1 MKKADKISAALNL
14 PIVAT
19 YNLRSL
25 MPKILSLKND
35 IFERSV
41 DISFLQETWEQSDNK
56 THQFEIEKMLE
67 IDGLQYISAPRP
79 KNAKGRSYGGAAM
92 VINTEKFSCEKLN
105 IFVPSTLEVVWG
117 LVKPKTPSVKYKR
130 IIACSFY
137 SPPNKMKNSKM
148 ADHIVSTLHMLYSKY
163 PDSAIILGADK
174 NKMDIKPILNCGLK
188 LRNIVNQNTHQGKI
202 LDVIIMNT
210 SGLYKSPL
218 IAPPI
223 QPDDPSTAK
232 PSDHSVPVCIPHTD
246 RYTRPQRNYRI
257 IKYRPLPQSSV
268 DRFGEWIVRETWDG
282 IKDDI
287 SVTEQA
293 KQFEDLINDKLQ
305 TFCPLKEMKLSSQ
318 DKLFITAE
326 LKRIDRQKNREYLKR
341 GRTEKYLNLKKT
353 FERKYKIASEK
364 YLEKNL
370 DSLRDAKPGQAFSV
384 LKRLGAQPGDCL
396 DGSTFSLPTHESES
410 LSELESAERIA
421 DHFASISQEFP
432 PLSTDCLPS
441 RVLTK
446 LQSPGRPPSITEYDT
461 YCKIRAAKK
470 PKTGIQNDLPKLLT
484 QEFAP
489 ELALP
494 VHRIVSNIVKS
505 GEWPSH
511 WKLEHVV
518 PIAKIPMPESEDDLR
533 PISLTPF
540 FSKVTEHFV
549 VMWLL
554 EFIENKIDFRQYGG
568 LKGNSITHYIIEFIN
583 FILSCQDSAD
593 QTAVMACM
601 VDFSKAFNRQNH
613 NLLVTKLSDMGVPG
627 WLLKIVMAFL
637 TDRKMIVKY
646 KGQQSSVKSLP
657 GGGPQGTILALLLF
671 IVLIND
677 LGFEG
682 QQNNAGDIIT
692 SKRNMKIV
700 NQIHLKYVDDMTL
713 AEAVDLPQ
721 QLVSVPCSERP
732 QPDNFHARTGHV
744 LPMQNSKV
752 FQQLIKTKEYADK
765 NSMKI
770 NYRKTKVI
778 TFNPCIQTD
787 FMPEVII
794 DDQELEVVDEIRLL
808 GLIIRSDLKWISNT
822 SNMVA
827 KANKRLW
834 ILRRLSNLG
843 ASQIDLV
850 DIYTKLIRS
859 VLELAVPAWQG
870 GLSQAEKQDIE
881 RVQKCACN
889 IILGSEY
896 ISYRSALKTLC
907 LESLEARRVKLTL
920 KFGLKSEKHLKFKK
934 WFKASSKTY
943 NTRLEKPKYCPV
955 RAYHTRF
962 VKSPL
967 SYLTRLLNLHYIVKK

>member
-1 MKKADKISAALNL
+1 MS
-14 PIVAT
+14 
-19 YNLRSL
+19 
-25 MPKILSLKND
+25 
-35 IFERSV
+35 
-41 DISFLQETWEQSDNK
+41 
-56 THQFEIEKMLE
+56 
-67 IDGLQYISAPRP
+67 
-79 KNAKGRSYGGAAM
+79 
-92 VINTEKFSCEKLN
+92 
-105 IFVPSTLEVVWG
+105 IFVPKTLEVVWG
-117 LVKPKTPSVKYKR
+117 LVKPKTPSVKYKS

-188 LRNIVNQNTHQGKI
+188 LRNIVDRNTRQDKI

-282 IKDDI
+282 VKDHI

-293 KQFEDLINDKLQ
+293 KQFEDLLNEKLQ
-305 TFCPLKEMKLSSQ
+305 IFCPLKEMKLSSQ

-341 GRTEKYLNLKKT
+341 GRSEKYLNLKKI
-353 FERKYKIASEK
+353 FETKYKIASEK
-364 YLEKNL
+364 YLKKNL

-384 LKRLGAQPGDCL
+384 LKRLGSQPGDCL
-396 DGSTFSLPTHESES
+396 DGSTFTLPEHENES
-410 LSELESAERIA
+410 LTEQQSAERIA

-432 PLSTDCLPS
+432 PLSINHLPN
-441 RVLTK
+441 RVQNK
-446 LQSPGRPPSITEYDT
+446 LQSPGNPPAISEYDT
-461 YCKIRAAKK
+461 FCKIRHAKK
-470 PKTGIQNDLPKLLT
+470 PKSGIQNDLPKLLT

-540 FSKVTEHFV
+540 FSKVTEHYV

-554 EFIENKIDFRQYGG
+554 EFIEHKIDFRQYGG

-583 FILSCQDSAD
+583 FILSCQDSSD
-593 QTAVMACM
+593 QTAVIACM

-627 WLLKIVMAFL
+627 WLLKLVIAFL

-646 KGQQSSVKSLP
+646 KGYQSSIKSLP

-682 QQNNAGDIIT
+682 QQNNAADIIT
-692 SKRNMKIV
+692 SKRNMKIA

-713 AEAVDLPQ
+713 AEAVDLPK
-721 QLVSVPCSERP
+721 QLVSVPVSERP
-732 QPDNFHARTGHV
+732 QPDNFHARTGHA
-744 LPMQNSKV
+744 LPMHHSKV
-752 FQQLIKTKEYADK
+752 FQQLVRTKEYAEK

-770 NYRKTKVI
+770 NYSKTKVI
-778 TFNPCIQTD
+778 TFNPSTQTD
-787 FMPEVII
+787 FMPVVIL
-794 DDQELEVVDEIRLL
+794 DDHELEVVDEIRLL
-808 GLIIRSDLKWISNT
+808 GLIIRSDLKWTSNT
-822 SNMVA
+822 ANIVA

-843 ASQIDLV
+843 ASRSDLIE
-850 DIYTKLIRS
+850 IYTKLIRC

-881 RVQKCACN
+881 RIQKCACN
-889 IILGSEY
+889 IILGSDY
-896 ISYRSALKTLC
+896 ISYRNALKILC
-907 LESLEARRVKLTL
+907 LDSLETRRVKLTL
-920 KFGLKSEKHLKFKK
+920 KFGLKSAKHSKFRK
-934 WFKASSKTY
+934 WFKVSNKMY
-943 NTRLEKPKYCPV
+943 NTRHDGPKYCPV
-955 RAYHTRF
+955 RAFHSRF
-962 VKSPL
+962 EKSPL
-967 SYLTRLLNLHYIVKK
+967 SFLTKLLNLHHEVKK

>member
-25 MPKILSLKND
+25 MPKILCLKND

-41 DISFLQETWEQSDNK
+41 DIGFLQETWEQSDNK

-92 VINTEKFSCEKLN
+92 VINTENFSCEKLN

-282 IKDDI
+282 VKDHI

-293 KQFEDLINDKLQ
+293 KQFEDLLNEKLQ
-305 TFCPLKEMKLSSQ
+305 IFCPLKEMKLSSQ

-341 GRTEKYLNLKKT
+341 GRSEKYLNLKKI
-353 FERKYKIASEK
+353 FETKYKIASEK
-364 YLEKNL
+364 YLKKNL

-384 LKRLGAQPGDCL
+384 LKRLGSQPGVCL
-396 DGSTFSLPTHESES
+396 DGSTFTLPEHENES
-410 LSELESAERIA
+410 LTEQQSAERIA

-432 PLSTDCLPS
+432 PLSINHLPN
-441 RVLTK
+441 RVQNK
-446 LQSPGRPPSITEYDT
+446 LQSPGNPPAISEYDT
-461 YCKIRAAKK
+461 FCKIRHAKK
-470 PKTGIQNDLPKLLT
+470 PKSGIHNDLPKLLT

-540 FSKVTEHFV
+540 FSKITEHFV

-713 AEAVDLPQ
+713 AEAVDLPK

-732 QPDNFHARTGHV
+732 QP
-744 LPMQNSKV
+744 
-752 FQQLIKTKEYADK
+752 
-765 NSMKI
+765 
-770 NYRKTKVI
+770 
-778 TFNPCIQTD
+778 
-787 FMPEVII
+787 
-794 DDQELEVVDEIRLL
+794 
-808 GLIIRSDLKWISNT
+808 
-822 SNMVA
+822 
-827 KANKRLW
+827 
-834 ILRRLSNLG
+834 
-843 ASQIDLV
+843 
-850 DIYTKLIRS
+850 
-859 VLELAVPAWQG
+859 
-870 GLSQAEKQDIE
+870 
-881 RVQKCACN
+881 
-889 IILGSEY
+889 
-896 ISYRSALKTLC
+896 
-907 LESLEARRVKLTL
+907 
-920 KFGLKSEKHLKFKK
+920 
-934 WFKASSKTY
+934 
-943 NTRLEKPKYCPV
+943 
-955 RAYHTRF
+955 
-962 VKSPL
+962 
-967 SYLTRLLNLHYIVKK
+967 